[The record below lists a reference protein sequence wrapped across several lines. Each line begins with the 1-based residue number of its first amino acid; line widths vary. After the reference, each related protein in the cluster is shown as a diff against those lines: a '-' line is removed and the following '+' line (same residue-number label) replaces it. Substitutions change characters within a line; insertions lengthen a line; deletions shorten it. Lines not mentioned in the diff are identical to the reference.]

1 MTQHKR
7 MSPLTFEPVTR
18 ITVVMLTDL
27 QSDKIQ
33 EIKKRGGSRNSL
45 LNVKSG
51 LPCAEIISF
60 TSWMD
65 RFCASHWCKKLVTT
79 SPIRVSRVYFS
90 ALSSRNYLTVLLGM
104 LNTGGDLNLKCV
116 ILLESS
122 ALLDSILNY
131 AQVGVLL
138 SYYINSGILWVENN
152 TQICKLIEGMFSVVL
167 HNNNSF

>member
-1 MTQHKR
+1 
-7 MSPLTFEPVTR
+7 
-18 ITVVMLTDL
+18 
-27 QSDKIQ
+27 
-33 EIKKRGGSRNSL
+33 
-45 LNVKSG
+45 
-51 LPCAEIISF
+51 
-60 TSWMD
+60 
-65 RFCASHWCKKLVTT
+65 
-79 SPIRVSRVYFS
+79 
-90 ALSSRNYLTVLLGM
+90 M